1 MPSVRRVPVHLRVW
15 LPPLFSEHGGP
26 GPVPPTTSRPSK
38 LDLCLGQRDPTWS
51 KALFKGW
58 LARRGGLFTALQG
71 VALCLPFCFPVD
83 RGGFYL
89 AFKNFKKCCLFI
101 CLSYLQLRCLQCCAW
116 ALSGCG
122 ERGLLSSC
130 GARASYCGGFS
141 CCRGSR
147 ADGLQ

>member
-1 MPSVRRVPVHLRVW
+1 M
-15 LPPLFSEHGGP
+15 
-26 GPVPPTTSRPSK
+26 PPTTSRPSK
-38 LDLCLGQRDPTWS
+38 LDLCLGQKDPTWS

-101 CLSYLQLRCLQCCAW
+101 CLSYLQLCCLQCCAW

-122 ERGLLSSC
+122 ERGLLSVEP
-130 GARASYCGGFS
+130 GLPTVVASHVAEALGQMGFS
-141 CCRGSR
+141 SCSSWAQELRVM
-147 ADGLQ
+147 A